1 MIYNIVKRIFDL
13 FLLLITTI
21 ILFPVLII
29 ISIAIK
35 VDSKGP
41 ILFKQK
47 RVGKNKKH
55 FTIYKFRT
63 MKILAPSDIPT
74 HKLENPDNWI
84 TRFGI
89 FLRMTSLDEL
99 PQLIN
104 ILFGQMSFVGPR
116 PALWNQDDLIFER
129 EKYNANAAIPG
140 ITGLAQINGRDT
152 LTIFEKAKLDGQYM
166 KKRSIFFDI
175 KLIFLTFIVVI
186 KRKNITEGKT
196 TKKEQEND

>member
-1 MIYNIVKRIFDL
+1 
-13 FLLLITTI
+13 
-21 ILFPVLII
+21 
-29 ISIAIK
+29 
-35 VDSKGP
+35 
-41 ILFKQK
+41 
-47 RVGKNKKH
+47 
-55 FTIYKFRT
+55 

-84 TRFGI
+84 TRFGK

-140 ITGLAQINGRDT
+140 ITGLAQINFRDT
-152 LTIFEKAKLDGQYM
+152 LTIFEKAKLD
-166 KKRSIFFDI
+166 
-175 KLIFLTFIVVI
+175 
-186 KRKNITEGKT
+186 
-196 TKKEQEND
+196 

>member
-84 TRFGI
+84 TRFGK